1 VDMAIC
7 LSPNGTTTYTGNQPS
22 HEVLVGTV
30 NGVYVIARES
40 LGQWRVARNAL
51 ASCHVSSLLIE
62 PRSGKTFCGTHW
74 GTLYASANLGNT
86 WEVKNNGVTQDH
98 VYSLGRTEVDGKVK
112 LFAGTEPAHLF
123 TSDDL
128 GENWNEL
135 PALRL
140 VPSVPNW
147 TFPAAPHVAHVK
159 NITFD
164 PLDSRTIYI
173 GIEQGGLLKSEDQGS
188 TWRELHGFH
197 DDVHRLLIR
206 RSDPKW
212 LYISSGD
219 GLFNSRD
226 GGESWEQLTT
236 RSMRIGYPDALFI
249 HPDREELMFMAG
261 GINAPSKWRFT
272 GDANATIARSRDAGR
287 SWEIV
292 ANGLPEHMQASIE
305 AMAMEVYEGSFA
317 LFAGNSDGEIY
328 SSEDEGNHWAKIIDG
343 LPPISKGRH
352 YQGLREGARAR
363 AV

>member
-1 VDMAIC
+1 MAIC
-7 LSPNGTTTYTGNQPS
+7 LSPNGMTTYTSDRPS
-22 HEVLVGTV
+22 EELLVGTV
-30 NGVYVIARES
+30 NGVYALTKES
-40 LGQWRVARNAL
+40 ADKWRVSRNSL
-51 ASCHVSSLLIE
+51 ENCHVSSLLIE
-62 PRSGKTFCGTHW
+62 PRSGMTFCGTHW
-74 GTLYASANLGNT
+74 GTLYASADRGKT
-86 WEVKNNGVTQDH
+86 WQVKNNGVTENH

-128 GENWNEL
+128 GENWHEL
-135 PALRL
+135 PSLRS

-147 TFPAAPHVAHVK
+147 TFPAPPHVAHVK

-164 PLDSRTIYI
+164 PQDSCTIYVS
-173 GIEQGGLLKSEDQGS
+173 IEQGGLLKSEDQGA

-206 RSDPKW
+206 RSNPKW
-212 LYISSGD
+212 LYISDGD
-219 GLFNSRD
+219 GLYHSRD
-226 GGESWEQLTT
+226 GGESWQQLTT

-249 HPDREELMFMAG
+249 HPVREDLMFMAG

-272 GDANATIARSRDAGR
+272 GDANATIARSRDGGMTWSMA
-287 SWEIV
+287 

-305 AMAMEVYEGSFA
+305 AMAMEVWDGSFA
-317 LFAGNSDGEIY
+317 LFAGNTDGEIY
-328 SSEDEGNHWAKIIDG
+328 YSDNEGEHWTKIAEG
-343 LPPISKGRH
+343 LPAISKGRH